1 MRATPATFALIA
13 ATVILSVSSASA
25 DRAGY
30 GLTTYEVHY
39 VGAGLDAQGLSL
51 SNDAPLLDMEFEQGE
66 DTPFHSGVAVRK
78 NPMVAMLLSCAV
90 PGLGEMYVGETTR
103 GGWFMATEAGI
114 WLGYGAFQVQ
124 AGMREDDYKEFAEI
138 YADVDAGS
146 SSDYLSDIGD
156 YIRNEG
162 DRSYNESVRREA
174 RSLFPDDLDAQAAYL
189 AANGYFGDDAWDWG
203 SKDIF
208 YEYRDL
214 RRDASQSERNAF
226 YMTGLAVLN
235 RVLSAVDSAWMAR
248 RHNAG
253 DTSEPGARLS
263 VVPEYSEGVVG
274 GRATLTVSF

>member
-1 MRATPATFALIA
+1 MRATPATFA
-13 ATVILSVSSASA
+13 VILLTVLLSASSASA
-25 DRAGY
+25 ERARP
-30 GLTTYEVHY
+30 GLATFDVQY
-39 VGAGLDAQGLSL
+39 VGAGLEAQGLSM
-51 SNDAPLLDMEFEQGE
+51 SSDVPLLDMKLAPVEA
-66 DTPFHSGVAVRK
+66 VAFRPGGRERK

-114 WLGYGAFQVQ
+114 WLGYGAFQLQ
-124 AGMREDDYKEFAEI
+124 AGMREDDYTEFAEI
-138 YADVDAGS
+138 YAGVDEGA

-162 DRSYNESVRREA
+162 DSSYNQSVRREA
-174 RSLFPDDLDAQAAYL
+174 RSLFPDDLEAQAAYL
-189 AANGYFGDDAWDWG
+189 AENGYFGDDAWDWV

-208 YEYRDL
+208 YDYRDL

-253 DTSEPGARLS
+253 DMSEPVARLS
-263 VVPEYSEGVVG
+263 VVPEYSEGAVG